1 MYSYCGIR
9 RKYGDHGVFVYDV
22 PDTKAVGD
30 CEAPQAGAY
39 SVDSDRIADR
49 SQSEFVGQALRN
61 CRRPGSCV
69 ERERVSFA
77 VDCDRNGQVGSFST
91 AFDDDGPNRQRQP
104 YVAFGTN
111 DLRSRGVAQPVQD
124 SGHLQVL
131 GESGD
136 IHRSRQVAQK
146 AVEIVRR
153 RRVFL
158 IEPHRFAAE
167 KHHVRNIRETHVY
180 QQGAHQRVE
189 CAQRLSGAV
198 ERAVQ

>member
-1 MYSYCGIR
+1 
-9 RKYGDHGVFVYDV
+9 
-22 PDTKAVGD
+22 
-30 CEAPQAGAY
+30 
-39 SVDSDRIADR
+39 
-49 SQSEFVGQALRN
+49 
-61 CRRPGSCV
+61 
-69 ERERVSFA
+69 
-77 VDCDRNGQVGSFST
+77 VGSFST